1 MVLPLLLILPL
12 AAFHIYV
19 IVWVGGLEQASADD
33 ITFPESRA
41 QVSTFWTEGRFRV
54 DRINIQ
60 AWVETLLD
68 LAIMVIVVVLDCLQ
82 LETITQL
89 HVDADALNHNS
100 IDDSGLHDRY
110 IF

>member
-12 AAFHIYV
+12 AAFHIYA

-33 ITFPESRA
+33 ITFLESRA
-41 QVSTFWTEGRFRV
+41 QLSTSWTEGRFRV

-68 LAIMVIVVVLDCLQ
+68 LAIVVIVVVLDCLQ

-100 IDDSGLHDRY
+100 IDDMR
-110 IF
+110 FA